1 MKNFEEY
8 LKKGLVKTRKENV
21 ARVKSILEE
30 ADKRLKFFN
39 AILLTEML

>member
-21 ARVKSILEE
+21 AIYLSHYKNLF
-30 ADKRLKFFN
+30 K
-39 AILLTEML
+39 